1 MLTAFLYNTIIF
13 YFGLNLV
20 YVFPL
25 SVVTGVTYT
34 RESLLKAQGLLA
46 LFCIMT
52 AAWAM

>member
-1 MLTAFLYNTIIF
+1 MITNFLYNTIII

-25 SVVTGVTYT
+25 SVVASVTYT
-34 RESLLKAQGLLA
+34 RESLLKAQGLLV
-46 LFCIMT
+46 LFCAMV

>member
-1 MLTAFLYNTIIF
+1 MITAFLYNTIIL

-25 SVVTGVTYT
+25 SVIISSTYT

-46 LFCIMT
+46 LFCAMV